1 MKYKHLYLYDF
12 GFVEQFF
19 DSQRIRNTYDFYD
32 LQEKLFRLLMYL
44 SIILKKDFSH
54 YKHTF

>member
-1 MKYKHLYLYDF
+1 MISDNH
-12 GFVEQFF
+12 FVEQYF

-54 YKHTF
+54 YKSTF